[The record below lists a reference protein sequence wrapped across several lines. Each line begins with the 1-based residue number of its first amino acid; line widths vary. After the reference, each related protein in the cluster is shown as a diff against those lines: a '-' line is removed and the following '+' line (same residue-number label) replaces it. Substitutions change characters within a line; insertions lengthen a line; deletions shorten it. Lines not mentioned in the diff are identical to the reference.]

1 MAVDTQY
8 GEAIWL
14 DGVFHDPKEAN
25 TSVMSHAIHYGSGFF
40 EGIRAY
46 ATPDGPAIFQLTE
59 HIERLFRSCAFYHV
73 TIPYTVEELVQATID
88 LVAKNGFES
97 CYIRP
102 FVFLG
107 TPWQALMA
115 KDTTVHVGI
124 SCWELGE
131 YFDKGAGIR
140 AKVASYRRVSS
151 TMMPMQAKAA
161 ANYMNSQLLK
171 GEALRDGFD
180 EAIALDMNGNVS
192 EASVANL
199 FMLKN
204 GTIYTP
210 SLDCSVL
217 DGITRQVIMRLAQ
230 DQGYPVVERHIGRD
244 ELYVADE
251 IFLTGTAAE
260 ITSVGEIDHIIIN
273 GGTRAVADELLDLYR
288 QAVSGQLPQYASWL
302 TYVTPAIAE

>member
-1 MAVDTQY
+1 MAMEQY

-14 DGVFHDPKEAN
+14 DGVFHDPKDAN

-46 ATPDGPAIFQLTE
+46 ATPDGPAIFQLKE
-59 HIERLFRSCAFYHV
+59 HIERLFRSCAYYHV
-73 TIPYTVEELVQATID
+73 AIPYTVDELVQATID
-88 LVAKNGFES
+88 LVDRNGFEA

-115 KDTTVHVGI
+115 KDTEVHVGI
-124 SCWELGE
+124 SCWQLGE
-131 YFDKGAGIR
+131 YFDKGTGIR

-171 GEALRDGFD
+171 GEAIRDGFD

-192 EASVANL
+192 VAGCANHFL
-199 FMLKN
+199 VN
-204 GTIYTP
+204 RNTSSTR
-210 SLDCSVL
+210 SRDCSVL
-217 DGITRQVIMRLAQ
+217 DGIRRQAIMRIAR
-230 DQGYPVVERHIGRD
+230 DQGYEVIERHIGRD

-260 ITSVGEIDHIIIN
+260 ITSVAEIDHISIN
-273 GGTRAVADELLDLYR
+273 GGRNDVANELLGLYR
-288 QAVSGQLPQYASWL
+288 KAATGHLEEYAGWL
-302 TYVTPAIAE
+302 TYVTPAVAE

>member
-1 MAVDTQY
+1 MAMEQY

-14 DGVFHDPKEAN
+14 DGVFHDPKDAN

-46 ATPDGPAIFQLTE
+46 ATPDGPAIFQLKE
-59 HIERLFRSCAFYHV
+59 HIERLFRSCAYYHV
-73 TIPYTVEELVQATID
+73 TIPYTVDELVQATID
-88 LVAKNGFES
+88 LVDRNGFEA

-115 KDTTVHVGI
+115 KDTEVHVGI
-124 SCWELGE
+124 SCWQLGE
-131 YFDKGAGIR
+131 YFEKGTGIR

-199 FMLKN
+199 FLVKGN
-204 GTIYTP
+204 KISTP

-217 DGITRQVIMRLAQ
+217 DGITRQAIMRIAR
-230 DQGYPVVERHIGRD
+230 DQGYEVIERHIGRD

-260 ITSVGEIDHIIIN
+260 ITSVAEIDHISIN
-273 GGTRAVADELLDLYR
+273 GGRNDVANELLGLYR
-288 QAVSGQLPQYASWL
+288 KAATGHLEEYAGWL
-302 TYVTPAIAE
+302 TYVTPAVAE